1 MILPLILAAIVCVDN
16 GDGSWTCSGDSDYE
30 GVTTNETGGT
40 VCTNCVNMTPAECQS
55 KKQALIDLGNQIQQ
69 LSDTLGYAFQSTI
82 GFTYDQIDAYRSF
95 TDFPWSMI
103 YNQPYSDVSLDPV
116 GFLVGVSSPTL
127 QDYNNA
133 ISILFNAWHTS
144 TNNSIVNVSFTT
156 YTGSTANGARS
167 FLNRRYNEISG
178 LWHGSYMLAQ
188 SAISTLQAI
197 YGDLLNEQSLNQQIL
212 FKSYDV
218 VSRAESITCA
228 PCQLSDGEGG
238 GSGVQTGCLECY
250 LVFLRRYQEQLDHL
264 NDQTAATTNIL
275 NNILGSVNS
284 GLGYLGSISNHVAR
298 IDDYLWT
305 DQSNKL
311 ANVEQA
317 IIVISNNIDSIQKYY
332 YHTFSNASDISSGVY
347 YDPGVGNPQDFEQVL
362 NNVFNNPQGFD
373 LDLYQ
378 KFSWFER
385 VEMLLADIA
394 GIASSTNPSSLS
406 DQSIDQVTSAAQRFE
421 SLSDLPSQGAASIM
435 SNGRSLQN
443 LSSQISGLFP
453 SQPSSIVLLEAR
465 YWIGDADLTL
475 NVDSSIVQFSRVI
488 TGLIWT
494 VVSAI
499 VFWLI
504 LSRGWIVLVD
514 VAKFFVNWFPK
525 IFGN

>member
-1 MILPLILAAIVCVDN
+1 MILPLVLAAIVCVDN
-16 GDGSWTCSGDSDYE
+16 GDGTWTCSGDSDYE

-69 LSDTLGYAFQSTI
+69 LSDTLGYAFHDTI
-82 GFTYDQIDAYRSF
+82 GFTYDQISAYRAF
-95 TDFPWSMI
+95 TDYPYTMDFNNP
-103 YNQPYSDVSLDPV
+103 QPSANTYAYSIL
-116 GFLVGVSSPTL
+116 GVST
-127 QDYNNA
+127 
-133 ISILFNAWHTS
+133 I
-144 TNNSIVNVSFTT
+144 TNNNQFLEAVRKLITEWTATTNYYVVQSSPVVPTSATRATVNTWIFEVS
-156 YTGSTANGARS
+156 S
-167 FLNRRYNEISG
+167 
-178 LWHGSYMLAQ
+178 LWHGSFQLAQ
-188 SAISTLQAI
+188 SAIATLESI
-197 YGDLLNEQSLNQQIL
+197 YGDLLNEQNLNQQVL
-212 FKSYDV
+212 TKSYDV
-218 VSRAESITCA
+218 ISRAESITCS
-228 PCQLSDGEGG
+228 PCQLSDGSSGG

-275 NNILGSVNS
+275 NQILGSVNS

-465 YWIGDADLTL
+465 YWIGDTDLTL

-494 VVSAI
+494 VVAAI